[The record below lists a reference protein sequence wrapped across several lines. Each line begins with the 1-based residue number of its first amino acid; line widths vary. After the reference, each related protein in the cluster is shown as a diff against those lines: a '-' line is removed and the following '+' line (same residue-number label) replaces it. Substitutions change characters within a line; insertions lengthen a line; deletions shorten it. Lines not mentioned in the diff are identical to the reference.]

1 MERAG
6 IIEDIGSE
14 LSKFLST
21 ETVFGEP
28 IVINNVTLI
37 PVQSVS
43 LGFGGG
49 VGTGKASKGEGQGT
63 GSGAGA
69 MLRPLAIVAI
79 TQAGE
84 IHVYNFKGFGNI
96 VEAVVEHIPETVSK
110 LAEMGMGKKK
120 GKGEGKEV
128 CKEEVCKEEV
138 CEEVCEEEV
147 CAEEVCKEQE
157 CKEEE
162 PEEE

>member
-21 ETVFGEP
+21 ETIFGEP
-28 IVINNVTLI
+28 MVINNVTLI

-49 VGTGKASKGEGQGT
+49 VGTGKASKGEGHGT

-69 MLRPLAIVAI
+69 MLRPEMCIRDRFVI
-79 TQAGE
+79 EQMT
-84 IHVYNFKGFGNI
+84 VVVFFSWGNRARFRMATI
-96 VEAVVEHIPETVSK
+96 VESAIIFFPGDPGIPCSFD
-110 LAEMGMGKKK
+110 
-120 GKGEGKEV
+120 
-128 CKEEVCKEEV
+128 
-138 CEEVCEEEV
+138 
-147 CAEEVCKEQE
+147 
-157 CKEEE
+157 
-162 PEEE
+162 PFR

>member
-84 IHVYNFKGFGNI
+84 IHVYNFKGFGNV

-128 CKEEVCKEEV
+128 CKEEVC
-138 CEEVCEEEV
+138 EEVCEEEV

>member
-84 IHVYNFKGFGNI
+84 IHVYNFKGFGNV

-110 LAEMGMGKKK
+110 LAEMGIGKKK
-120 GKGEGKEV
+120 GKGEGK
-128 CKEEVCKEEV
+128 EVCKEEV